1 MKLLPAGKPDSF
13 FRMSFSQL
21 TRFVECPASAMANL
35 RGEWEYPESN
45 ALLVG
50 SYFHSAFE
58 SDAAFQKLIAE
69 SSEKIFQKR
78 NGKKY
83 ADFIKADSMIER
95 IRKDKTAM
103 FFMSGRHEVKID
115 GEIDGVHF
123 VAKIDCLNEKHHF
136 FADLKS
142 VAEMRA
148 GEWIEF
154 TDRENGYKRR
164 KKVSFIEARKYHW
177 QMAIYQELIR
187 QNFGSDFLPVI
198 VAASKQDFPDLEVV
212 AFDDQPELNEYLAE
226 VADLLPEI
234 MRIKNGEIEPK
245 RCGLCAYCRSTKK
258 IKNMLPFREFK
269 QEID

>member
-1 MKLLPAGKPDSF
+1 MNLLAEGKSDSF

-21 TRFVECPASAMANL
+21 TRFVECPAAAMANL
-35 RGEWEYPESN
+35 RGEWEYPKTD

-58 SDAAFQKLIAE
+58 SETAFQALINANRE
-69 SSEKIFQKR
+69 EIFQKR

-83 ADFIKADSMIER
+83 ADFIKADQMIER
-95 IRKDKTAM
+95 IRNDKTAM
-103 FFMSGRHEVKID
+103 FFMTGRHEVKIEGD
-115 GEIDGVHF
+115 IDGVHF

-142 VAEMRA
+142 VSEIRS
-148 GEWIEF
+148 GEWIEY
-154 TDRENGYKRR
+154 TDRETGCKRR

-187 QNFGSDFLPVI
+187 QNFGCDFLPVI
-198 VAASKQDFPDLEVV
+198 VAASKQNFPDLEVV
-212 AFDDQPELNEYLAE
+212 AFDDYIELNEYLAE
-226 VADLLPEI
+226 VEDQLPDIEQ
-234 MRIKNGEIEPK
+234 IKNGKKEAK
-245 RCGLCAYCRSTKK
+245 RCGLCEYCRATKK

>member
-21 TRFVECPASAMANL
+21 VRFVECPAAAMANL

-45 ALLVG
+45 TLLVG

-69 SSEKIFQKR
+69 NSEKIFQKR

-95 IRKDKTAM
+95 I
-103 FFMSGRHEVKID
+103 KID

-164 KKVSFIEARKYHW
+164 KKVSFIEARKYSW

-198 VAASKQDFPDLEVV
+198 VAASKQDFPDLEVI

-234 MRIKNGEIEPK
+234 TRIKNGEIKPK
-245 RCGLCAYCRSTKK
+245 RCGVCAYCRASKK
-258 IKNMLPFREFK
+258 IKKMLPFREFK

>member
-1 MKLLPAGKPDSF
+1 
-13 FRMSFSQL
+13 MSFSQL
-21 TRFVECPASAMANL
+21 SRFVECPAAAMANL
-35 RGEWEYPESN
+35 RGEWEYSESN

-69 SSEKIFQKR
+69 NSEKIFQKR

-148 GEWIEF
+148 ATGRW
-154 TDRENGYKRR
+154 RY
-164 KKVSFIEARKYHW
+164 
-177 QMAIYQELIR
+177 IR
-187 QNFGSDFLPVI
+187 S
-198 VAASKQDFPDLEVV
+198 
-212 AFDDQPELNEYLAE
+212 
-226 VADLLPEI
+226 
-234 MRIKNGEIEPK
+234 
-245 RCGLCAYCRSTKK
+245 
-258 IKNMLPFREFK
+258 
-269 QEID
+269 